1 MPKSTPINEV
11 LRMRKSGMNDQQI
24 IRQLDQTGYSQREI
38 ADAMNQSG
46 IKQGVSAIQGNDT
59 LRPSLLDE
67 DIPVPEPPQGSMS
80 MDIGM
85 PSQSYMPDQ
94 GFSPIAYPTQEVAPT
109 PEVQELVE
117 SVVEE
122 KWNQFSDVLANLE
135 IWKSRMNDD
144 MAAVKQELLRLNRRF
159 DLLQNT
165 MAGRVDEYSHN
176 VQDMG
181 TELKA
186 LEKVFKNILEPLT
199 MNIKELN
206 RITEDMKEA
215 SPRRKRDL
223 LDS

>member
-1 MPKSTPINEV
+1 
-11 LRMRKSGMNDQQI
+11 
-24 IRQLDQTGYSQREI
+24 
-38 ADAMNQSG
+38 
-46 IKQGVSAIQGNDT
+46 
-59 LRPSLLDE
+59 
-67 DIPVPEPPQGSMS
+67 
-80 MDIGM
+80 
-85 PSQSYMPDQ
+85 
-94 GFSPIAYPTQEVAPT
+94 
-109 PEVQELVE
+109 
-117 SVVEE
+117 
-122 KWNQFSDVLANLE
+122 
-135 IWKSRMNDD
+135 MNDD
-144 MAAVKQELLRLNRRF
+144 MASVKQELLRLNRRF